1 MKKRD
6 KVYKHIYSFEANPFN
21 FERAAKNLL
30 GYNNIDLIHCGIS
43 SKRIDLKFICS
54 YETNGLKSH
63 ITSDDVDTII
73 VPMTSLNLF
82 FADKQINERP
92 TIIKINIGEGEKEAL
107 IRLCFNKRWC
117 LANLNYICQTSFCET
132 LIVGFEMVI

>member
-1 MKKRD
+1 MKILRK
-6 KVYKHIYSFEANPFN
+6 KCN
-21 FERAAKNLL
+21 FTYLGLAAALAAW
-30 GYNNIDLIHCGIS
+30 YNNIDFIHCGIL

-107 IRLCFNKRWC
+107 IGALHIIQRKNH
-117 LANLNYICQTSFCET
+117 S
-132 LIVGFEMVI
+132 